1 VPELPDVEGY
11 RIALAGA
18 LPGRTVRRVRVAD
31 AGVLRNTSAR
41 ALQRALRGEKFRAP
55 RRHGKWLLLPTGTRT
70 LLVHSGMT
78 GRPYYTASGND
89 HQERFDR
96 VSLELDR
103 GEFRY
108 NDLRK
113 LRGLWLADTPES
125 VDRIIGES
133 GPDALGLDT
142 SLLSDLLTGRR
153 RRLKPALMDQ
163 SVIAGLGNLL
173 VDEIAW
179 QARIAPTRRCTDL
192 ADDDMRALG
201 TAMRRVLRTSI
212 RHRCVPSLRSWLTGS
227 RDDRGTPCPRCGTP
241 LRDRRMNGRRT
252 VWCERCQPR

>member
-11 RIALAGA
+11 RLALAGT
-18 LPGRTVRRVRVAD
+18 LPGRTVRRVRVTD
-31 AGVLRNTSAR
+31 AGVLRNTSSR
-41 ALQRALRGEKFRAP
+41 AFQRALRGEKFGTP
-55 RRHGKWLLLPTGTRT
+55 RRHGKWLLLPTATKT

-78 GRPYYTASGND
+78 GRPYYTGTETD
-89 HQERFDR
+89 PERFDR
-96 VSLELDR
+96 VTIELDR

-113 LRGLWLADTPES
+113 LRGLWLARSSDS
-125 VDRIIGES
+125 VHRIIGES
-133 GPDALGLDT
+133 GPDALDLDT
-142 SLLSDLLTGRR
+142 ERLAALLAGRR
-153 RRLKPALMDQ
+153 HRLKPALMDQ
-163 SVIAGLGNLL
+163 TVVAGLGNLL

-179 QARIAPTRRCTDL
+179 QARIAPTRLCRDL

-201 TAMRRVLRTSI
+201 TTMRRVLRTSI
-212 RHRCVPSLRSWLTGS
+212 RHRRVPSLRRWLTGS
-227 RDDRGTPCPRCGTP
+227 RDQSGAPCPRCGTP

>member
-1 VPELPDVEGY
+1 MPELPDVEGY
-11 RIALAGA
+11 RIALSGT

-41 ALQRALRGEKFRAP
+41 AFQRALRGEKFRTP
-55 RRHGKWLLLPTGTRT
+55 RRHGKWLMLPTGTKT

-78 GRPYYTASGND
+78 GRPYYTASATD
-89 HQERFDR
+89 HPERFDR

-125 VDRIIGES
+125 VRRIIGDC
-133 GPDALGLDT
+133 GPDALDLDT
-142 SLLSDLLTGRR
+142 ARLTELLAGRR
-153 RRLKPALMDQ
+153 GRLKPTLMDQ
-163 SVIAGLGNLL
+163 SVVAGLGNLL

-179 QARIAPTRRCTDL
+179 QARIAPTRLCQDL
-192 ADDDMRALG
+192 ADDDMRTLG
-201 TAMRRVLRTSI
+201 STIRRVLRTSI
-212 RHRCVPSLRSWLTGS
+212 RHRCVPSLRTWLTGS
-227 RDDRGTPCPRCGTP
+227 RDDPEAPCPRCGTP